1 MFVLCRQKAD
11 LVTPLLHNLYWLPIQ
26 AHIDFK
32 ITMLHYRVV
41 HGLAPFYLC
50 EVSPYQPGKSSPCLV
65 YQVFD
70 YRSFSFFD
78 PNSWNALPLYLSILT
93 ILTVH
98 VSVCMICLI
107 MKFISVI
114 QHHSLLPSVIN
125 TSILAVHPIYEILLL
140 YGDAYNS

>member
-50 EVSPYQPGKSSPCLV
+50 EVSPYQPGKSSPCLR
-65 YQVFD
+65 Y
-70 YRSFSFFD
+70 S
-78 PNSWNALPLYLSILT
+78 T
-93 ILTVH
+93 IA
-98 VSVCMICLI
+98 
-107 MKFISVI
+107 
-114 QHHSLLPSVIN
+114 HSLSLTPIFGIPASLSLHTHNIN
-125 TSILAVHPIYEILLL
+125 CACECMYDLLDYEVHLCHTASFPTAFCHKHINLGCTSNI
-140 YGDAYNS
+140 